1 MIELYSE
8 DGSKRYF
15 AGTSSDFQKHESD
28 LMNAVFLC
36 STVGTV
42 EANDCVEEFII
53 VGTSRGEIYQYGL
66 TKNNSIIQNL
76 DKKFIYRDGKHAITS
91 IGFDEQSSTILAG
104 THSSHIIQL

>member
-36 STVGTV
+36 SCVGTV
-42 EANDCVEEFII
+42 KSDSGSTEEYII
-53 VGTSRGEIYQYGL
+53 VGTSRGEIY
-66 TKNNSIIQNL
+66 
-76 DKKFIYRDGKHAITS
+76 
-91 IGFDEQSSTILAG
+91 
-104 THSSHIIQL
+104 